1 MSVVKRLVQRA
12 IALAAVAAF
21 VLLGALVVNGVA
33 SSVSPAKGDSLAKT
47 KPFNQQL
54 FERGRHIFRFDT
66 FGDQAFWGGQL
77 RLHQAIAGAKT
88 AVSGQA

>member
-12 IALAAVAAF
+12 IALAAVAAL
-21 VLLGALVVNGVA
+21 VLVGALIVNGVA
-33 SSVSPAKGDSLAKT
+33 SSVSSVSLAKGSAVAKT

-54 FERGRHIFRFDT
+54 FERGRRIFRFDT

-77 RLHQAIAGAKT
+77 RLHQAIAGA
-88 AVSGQA
+88 